1 MNNKMQNDRSLS
13 IGGLRRRKGFC
24 RFLATVAAAMFL
36 FVSTAPAFADP
47 TSVLGGN
54 AVLTGMARATLDAN
68 DANAAAFS
76 SSAASAV
83 LDWSKFNIGSGQ
95 SMSFNGASTTFFN
108 LVDGAAGKSQID
120 GMINGSG
127 NVWVINPAGIAFG
140 AGSSVNVGG
149 LFAAAAGN
157 VENAAALRDGTA
169 MTPAFSSFAGTVDAS
184 KGSFTADQVAL
195 MGKTVTTAG
204 GDFSGA
210 KGLSITAS
218 TGAMTVD
225 EVEGGRVS
233 VNISDF
239 SADDAEVVLG
249 DLHIDGSLS
258 VKATGNIVAG
268 ARQVETPA
276 NKPMLLMAEKKGPVV
291 QAGDIDIEGADLE
304 IEGKLQSTA
313 GHVDVLAYGSLDVNA
328 EVNAADYASLQALG
342 DIDVN
347 ADVTAGSDA
356 TIYSY
361 NGSVTVEA
369 NKTVSALGNVD
380 ITAGMGD
387 GVNGDVT
394 INGNVESSFGNVM
407 LYSGYGYQS
416 TGDVTIN
423 GNVTAE
429 YGGID
434 AYAGFGYALG
444 TPGNL
449 TVNGNLTGYSSVSL
463 KTGNGDIKVREN
475 AVVSA
480 TGIGGEVDVY
490 TAADAGYGIMS
501 GEGHSGDIV
510 VNGSLKADNVYGVV
524 DVVAGKEVGA
534 TGTITFNGNASSDY
548 MTELA
553 TRTGKI
559 SVDGGEVSSSGNVM
573 INNESGD
580 IKIAQGASVISKG
593 GSQGQEFD
601 EDYGIPS
608 APSVMVL
615 GAMDEDGTSN
625 VKIDGA
631 VTALDPN
638 GQITIRT
645 GFDGRTLPGGFIGG
659 SGAITGEGEINSAGA
674 LEMSTGLGEVNFA
687 GVVKA
692 KDADFKVDEMRNDYY
707 KEKYGYEYRESAL
720 SLDNKK
726 NDFTGTVTAHAGGI
740 VIRDANDMEVGNM
753 TAYDLD
759 LSLKSQAGNLT
770 VREGAVVQL
779 ANTDQSSEFYHYY
792 YGHDRTLSMQ
802 AALDSNVEGG
812 VIIKGEVRADVP
824 YGQVDILAGGV
835 GSRGDITVENG
846 GVVSAEPVGAIA
858 ARGIELASA
867 YLQGARGDVKIA
879 TGGKV
884 LTDGKAMLSAGDGWN
899 PDTGVEIGT
908 KGNVVVD
915 GTVQGGHHATLTTK
929 DGDISLGADSAIS
942 IVSEGEVTVVSGIKD
957 GGSGNITVAGD
968 VQADVDNGKV
978 LLASGYGKEAQGDV
992 TITGNVM
999 ARQIAFAQGGIGE
1012 DAKGNVTI
1020 ADGATFVA
1028 GSDATVEAH
1037 ADLYTGSGD
1046 IVIQKGATVEAKGAY
1061 AQVNAVAGYGKESIG
1076 SIEVG
1081 GTARAVGSKGIVN
1094 LLASYGEQSK
1104 GGVSVSGHVES
1115 DLFSLLTTGEGD
1127 ISVSRGGSVVA
1138 NANNGKVE
1146 LGSGLHN
1153 GAEGNVGIDGR
1164 VAALGKEAIVSVE
1177 SGRGKGS
1184 HGNVSIAGSVSA
1196 GDQAVVYAGFGEGAS
1211 GSAAVSGSV
1220 TAGGQAG
1227 ILTRSGSISVNGS
1240 VRAGHDAQVI
1250 AGVNNGRGG
1259 DISFGANGRVTAGSL
1274 VNVVTA
1280 GGSVRQSGAS
1290 VAINQSGYA
1299 EVVSIPSAVSA
1310 PEVNFNV
1317 NGNVGAGT
1325 RSPVAANGSIYAQV
1339 SGSASLAAANGQSFS
1354 GGSKPAHTPNV
1365 KLSVSDVTAT
1375 PTASTTESAGRLV
1388 INTTPASQ
1396 SLASGIDWGGASDNS
1411 SIFAGG
1417 DLSIYTAGSLNP
1429 YGLLVAGRDLTVS
1442 AASFGDLSYLRA
1454 GGKLTINN
1462 VGHPSHPQIAYFES
1476 VNGVEPNINNLP
1488 NDMVIFIDG
1497 RLAGGNLQIINKFGA
1512 TEAFPV
1518 STPELKSEQGIFG
1531 NPVFLHGDLD
1541 VANPMAVGN
1550 VDYMLQEIPRL
1561 TLASD
1566 FPLEVDKSVN
1576 TAGLNPKD
1584 VYRFGQHA
1592 QVAEEKPQA
1601 EQEEK
1606 KDDKA
1611 SAEKSAEPK
1620 VAMR

>member
-13 IGGLRRRKGFC
+13 IGGLRRRKGLC
-24 RFLATVAAAMFL
+24 RFLASVAAAMFL

-76 SSAASAV
+76 SSSASAV

-120 GMINGSG
+120 GIINGSG

-659 SGAITGEGEINSAGA
+659 TGAITGEGEINSAGA

-692 KDADFKVDEMRNDYY
+692 RDADFKVDEMRNDYY
-707 KEKYGYEYRESAL
+707 KEKYGYEYRDGGLFLENSE
-720 SLDNKK
+720 
-726 NDFTGTVTAHAGGI
+726 NDFTGKFTAQAG
-740 VIRDANDMEVGNM
+740 VIKVRDANDITLGDV
-753 TAYDLD
+753 TAYRDFGD
-759 LSLKSQAGNLT
+759 TRPGEDRRAVTVYAVDGTLT
-770 VREGAVVQL
+770 VDEDAVVKTEGL
-779 ANTDQSSEFYHYY
+779 ATIINLVGGTGTKADSE
-792 YGHDRTLSMQ
+792 GNPVLVKGDV
-802 AALDSNVEGG
+802 N
-812 VIIKGEVRADVP
+812 IKGEVHADVP
-824 YGQVDILAGGV
+824 LSEINIMSGTGANGGV
-835 GSRGDITVENG
+835 GNIVIDGK
-846 GVVSAEPVGAIA
+846 VSAVTPEEWAQYAGNNVIEIA
-858 ARGIELASA
+858 SGYMEGSDKS
-867 YLQGARGDVKIA
+867 DVKINSGA
-879 TGGKV
+879 EV
-884 LTDGKAMLSAGDGWN
+884 VTDGKVIISAGDGWRYN
-899 PDTGVEIGT
+899 PATGDAQEMGG
-908 KGNVVVD
+908 KGDVYV
-915 GTVQGGHHATLTTK
+915 GGAVHGGYATTIMTK
-929 DGDISLGADSAIS
+929 DGNLLLDKGSEVDIASA
-942 IVSEGEVTVVSGIKD
+942 GDVTIVSGIKD
-957 GGSGNITVAGD
+957 EGNGNIVVKGRLR
-968 VQADVDNGKV
+968 ADVDSGRV
-978 LLASGYGKEAQGDV
+978 IVASGYGDGSSGDIDIDGDV
-992 TITGNVM
+992 YARNSVYAEAGVGENTRGDLSVAGTICAGHKAQLRTGN
-999 ARQIAFAQGGIGE
+999 
-1012 DAKGNVTI
+1012 GNVTV
-1020 ADGATFVA
+1020 DKSGFVQTTESEGVIELVSA
-1028 GSDATVEAH
+1028 VQDNKSGDVSLNGTV
-1037 ADLYTGSGD
+1037 LGSGD
-1046 IVIQKGATVEAKGAY
+1046 RSSVYLISAKGDGA
-1061 AQVNAVAGYGKESIG
+1061 NGMIS
-1076 SIEVG
+1076 VG
-1081 GTARAVGSKGIVN
+1081 GSATAAKQTLVYAGAGDNASGSAN
-1094 LLASYGEQSK
+1094 
-1104 GGVSVSGHVES
+1104 
-1115 DLFSLLTTGEGD
+1115 
-1127 ISVSRGGSVVA
+1127 ISGSVRSSDETDVLTRNGA
-1138 NANNGKVE
+1138 ISISGSVIAGKNANVITGVNHG
-1146 LGSGLHN
+1146 LG
-1153 GAEGNVGIDGR
+1153 GNVSFASGSCVMAG
-1164 VAALGKEAIVSVE
+1164 ASVNVQTA
-1177 SGRGKGS
+1177 
-1184 HGNVSIAGSVSA
+1184 HGNVSQEGTFVDVSK
-1196 GDQAVVYAGFGEGAS
+1196 D
-1211 GSAAVSGSV
+1211 
-1220 TAGGQAG
+1220 
-1227 ILTRSGSISVNGS
+1227 
-1240 VRAGHDAQVI
+1240 
-1250 AGVNNGRGG
+1250 
-1259 DISFGANGRVTAGSL
+1259 
-1274 VNVVTA
+1274 
-1280 GGSVRQSGAS
+1280 
-1290 VAINQSGYA
+1290 GYA
-1299 EVVSIPSAVSA
+1299 ESKNLPAALSA
-1310 PEVNFNV
+1310 PEVNFSV
-1317 NGNVGAGT
+1317 NGNVGNSIHNYVAVNGKVYGQI
-1325 RSPVAANGSIYAQV
+1325 SGNGSIAAANGS
-1339 SGSASLAAANGQSFS
+1339 GFS
-1354 GGSKPAHTPNV
+1354 GGGRPSHTPNV
-1365 KLSVSDVTAT
+1365 SFSLTDASFHN
-1375 PTASTTESAGRLV
+1375 ASTIDKPGNIEV
-1388 INTTPASQ
+1388 NFTPAKQ
-1396 SLASGIDWGGASDNS
+1396 NAASGIDWGGASDNS
-1411 SIFAGG
+1411 SVFAGG
-1417 DLSIYTAGSLNP
+1417 DLSVYTTGALNP
-1429 YGLLVAGRDLTVS
+1429 YGLLVAGRDLMVS
-1442 AASFGDLSYLRA
+1442 AASFGDMSYLQA

-1611 SAEKSAEPK
+1611 SAEESAEPK